1 MADRIEEAP
10 RKAAIV
16 GVVGRTNAGKSTLV
30 NRMVGEKVT
39 IVSPVEQTTRNT
51 IRGIVEDPRG
61 QLVLLDTPGLHK
73 AVGPLGKLLNGMARA
88 SSAGTDILL
97 VVFDAAHEP
106 QLEDEGWMRRVAK
119 EQPEKCVF
127 ALNKC
132 DRSPFYETM
141 FKDLWKEVLGA
152 SCLVPGAELKHKDSR
167 ESNAPGTKHE
177 APSTRHQAPIWV
189 TACGVKPGGCDA
201 LLDALYGLAEPGPAL
216 FPDDI
221 VTDYP
226 RKLAIADVVREKL
239 IQHLHDE
246 VPHEVGVLVEDI
258 DERKG
263 CWNVA
268 VTIYVN
274 RPSQK
279 GIVIGQRGCNLRSVR
294 MSACPELSDMF
305 GVKVNVELWVKVE
318 PNWMKNNRL
327 LTEMGYLG
335 AER

>member
-1 MADRIEEAP
+1 MAMADNEEMAP

-119 EQPEKCVF
+119 EQPGKCVF

-132 DRSPFYETM
+132 DRLPFYETM
-141 FKDLWKEVLGA
+141 FKDLWNEVLGA
-152 SCLVPGAELKHKDSR
+152 KCLVPGAEQKSMDVH
-167 ESNAPGTKHE
+167 ESNAPSTK
-177 APSTRHQAPIWV
+177 HQAPIWV
-189 TACGVKPGGCDA
+189 KACGVKPGGCDA

-263 CWNVA
+263 SWNVA

-279 GIVIGQRGCNLRSVR
+279 GIVIGQRGCNLRAVR

-327 LTEMGYLG
+327 LAEMGYLG
-335 AER
+335 AEL

>member
-1 MADRIEEAP
+1 MADKNEETP

-132 DRSPFYETM
+132 DRAPFYETM
-141 FKDLWKEVLGA
+141 FKDLWNEVLGT
-152 SCLVPGAELKHKDSR
+152 KHQ
-167 ESNAPGTKHE
+167 APGTE
-177 APSTRHQAPIWV
+177 HQAPAWV
-189 TACGVKPGGCDA
+189 KVCGIKPGGCDA

-239 IQHLHDE
+239 IQRLHDE
-246 VPHEVGVLVEDI
+246 VPHEVGVLVDDL
-258 DERKG
+258 DERDG
-263 CWNVA
+263 RWNVA

-279 GIVIGQRGCNLRSVR
+279 GIVIGQRGCNLKAVR
-294 MSACPELSDMF
+294 MSAGPELSDMF

-327 LTEMGYLG
+327 LAEMGYLG

>member
-1 MADRIEEAP
+1 MAEKEDAAP

-119 EQPEKCVF
+119 ERPERVVF

-141 FKDLWKEVLGA
+141 FRDLWNTVMRERDAVAIKCDPPARTA
-152 SCLVPGAELKHKDSR
+152 S
-167 ESNAPGTKHE
+167 HE
-177 APSTRHQAPIWV
+177 PIWV
-189 TACGVKPGGCDA
+189 KACGVRPGGCDA
-201 LLDALYGLAEPGPAL
+201 LMDALYGLAEPGPAL

-246 VPHEVGVLVEDI
+246 VPHEVGVLVEDL
-258 DERKG
+258 DEREG
-263 CWNVA
+263 RWNVA

-279 GIVIGQRGCNLRSVR
+279 GIVIGQRGCNLRAVR
-294 MSACPELSDMF
+294 MSAGPELSDMF

-327 LTEMGYLG
+327 LAEMGYLG

>member
-1 MADRIEEAP
+1 MAEKIEETP

-16 GVVGRTNAGKSTLV
+16 GVVGRTNAGKSTLL

-73 AVGPLGKLLNGMARA
+73 AVGPLGRLLNGMARA

-97 VVFDAAHEP
+97 VVFDGAHEP

-119 EQPEKCVF
+119 ERPEKCVF
-127 ALNKC
+127 ALNKR

-141 FKDLWKEVLGA
+141 FKDLWKEVSTGTTDVSPVA
-152 SCLVPGAELKHKDSR
+152 FEPTWVACCGIRKD
-167 ESNAPGTKHE
+167 
-177 APSTRHQAPIWV
+177 
-189 TACGVKPGGCDA
+189 GCDA
-201 LLDALYGLAEPGPAL
+201 LLDALYGMAEPGPAL
-216 FPDDI
+216 FPEDI

-246 VPHEVGVLVEDI
+246 VPHEVGVLVDDI
-258 DERKG
+258 DERDG
-263 CWNVA
+263 RWNVA
-268 VTIYVN
+268 ATIYVN

-279 GIVIGQRGCNLRSVR
+279 GIVIGQRGCNLKAVR
-294 MSACPELSDMF
+294 MSAVPELSDMF

-318 PNWMKNNRL
+318 PNWMKNSRL
-327 LTEMGYLG
+327 LAEMGYLG